1 MNLPAKSRPFRAA
14 RPPRQ
19 SLEAS
24 LAVLV
29 ETLADAA
36 TIANL
41 YAPEHL
47 CIQTDRPESVLSRVC
62 NAGSVFLG
70 PYSPEAVGDYCSGT
84 NHVLPT
90 GGIAR
95 VQGGVCVGTFQ
106 KQMTVQRLTREGLR
120 SLRDAATTL
129 ARAEGFE
136 AHARAVDI
144 RFSGPP

>member
-1 MNLPAKSRPFRAA
+1 MNSPIRSRPFLRRQTAA
-14 RPPRQ
+14 AA
-19 SLEAS
+19 LEGS
-24 LAVLV
+24 FAVLV
-29 ETLADAA
+29 ETLGDAA

-47 CIQTDRPESVLSRVC
+47 SIQTECPESVLSRVC

-70 PYSPEAVGDYCSGT
+70 PFSPEAAGDYCSGT

-129 ARAEGFE
+129 ARAEGLE